1 MLRFALKNMATR
13 RAKLLLTALSV
24 ILSAS
29 VALLAYNVST
39 QVSEGIVN
47 TAAKY
52 DIIIGPSGS
61 ATQLAMNTMFF
72 TDKPLG
78 TIPYALVEALRDSGR
93 VNAAIPFSMGD
104 SYNAAPIVGTD
115 AALLEGKPLQSGELF
130 SEPLQ
135 AVVGAAVAA
144 AYDLGPGDRIVT
156 SHGLSASGTAHAETP
171 LTVVGVLR
179 RTDTAYDNAVFT
191 PVSTIWA
198 LHDHGEDGDEHG
210 DEAHRDGDAEAD
222 VSAEAAPSHA
232 DGYGAAPDPAPAS
245 HADADRDGDAAE
257 PAPTGHGGDADTAHA
272 DGDGGDAPGTAAA
285 SHVEADHG
293 RAEGGEICAVLVR
306 SKSLSDYSALMSAY
320 GGNSEYLAI
329 NPNTVLREVMDNV
342 DLSRRIVYILC
353 AVILVMNLFV
363 VSVIA
368 VLNMYDSRAEIAL
381 MRLIGVSMGKINRL
395 YLIQNAI
402 AGLCAMALSLLTAHL
417 CLWALRGFVAG
428 MGIVLNAT
436 RIYPL
441 EWAILLCV
449 FLLSILPTTLL
460 TRRMARQDGMER

>member
-1 MLRFALKNMATR
+1 MLSFALRNMAIRKT
-13 RAKLLLTALSV
+13 KLALTALSV
-24 ILSAS
+24 VIAAG
-29 VALLAYNVST
+29 VALLAYNIST

-52 DIIIGPSGS
+52 DIIIGPTGS
-61 ATQLAMNTMFF
+61 STQLAMNTMFF

-78 TIPYALVEALRDSGR
+78 TIPYAIIDELNASGQ

-115 AALLEGKPLQSGELF
+115 PALLADKPLSRGEMF
-130 SEPLQ
+130 SQPLE
-135 AVVGAAVAA
+135 AVIGADVAKA
-144 AYDLGPGDRIVT
+144 CGLNPGDEIIS
-156 SHGLSASGTAHAETP
+156 SHGLSQDGAAHADHP
-171 LTVVGVLR
+171 LTIVGVLK

-198 LHDHGEDGDEHG
+198 LHDHGEEDHDHEDHDHEDHEAVQDEHG
-210 DEAHRDGDAEAD
+210 DEHEDHDAEQD
-222 VSAEAAPSHA
+222 EHEDHDHAEA
-232 DGYGAAPDPAPAS
+232 
-245 HADADRDGDAAE
+245 
-257 PAPTGHGGDADTAHA
+257 
-272 DGDGGDAPGTAAA
+272 
-285 SHVEADHG
+285 
-293 RAEGGEICAVLVR
+293 GEICAVLVR
-306 SKSLSDYSALMSAY
+306 SKSLADYAALMRCY
-320 GGNSEYLAI
+320 GERSDCMAI

-368 VLNMYDSRAEIAL
+368 MLNMVDSRREIAL
-381 MRLIGVSMGKINRL
+381 MRLIGVSMGRINHL

-402 AGLCAMALSLLTAHL
+402 AGLCAMALALLLSRL
-417 CLWALRGFVAG
+417 CLWGIRGFVAR
-428 MGIVLNAT
+428 MGIVLSAA
-436 RIYPL
+436 RIYPM

-460 TRRMARQDGMER
+460 TRRMAKRDGLEG